1 VALSVA
7 VLIKQVPLVDGTTEP
22 LKLGPDGRLV
32 RQGIELEINP
42 FCRRAITKGVELAAS
57 SGGRC
62 SVLTLGPPPAEDALL
77 EALAAGA
84 DDAALIT
91 DADFAGSDTLATARA
106 LAACL
111 RLLGPYD
118 LILAGLNSVDADT
131 GQVGPEVAEL
141 LGLPFASG
149 VRELALEG
157 DRLSLLCERDDGT
170 VEAEVDLPAVVS
182 VAERLTFPAK
192 HSAEE
197 RAAVDRAR
205 LRRISSAELGP
216 GPWGEVGSPTRV
228 GEVRLTGQVRLGRR
242 LDGTLDEQLDA
253 LVAHLLERGALS
265 PGGTRAAT
273 GQATNKIVPSTS
285 GRPSV
290 LVIVEPGR
298 PRLAR
303 ELLGAAAVL
312 AGQLGGSVVAAIP
325 VAGRVGGAQSAS
337 PSPSDLASFG
347 ADQVVEVAL
356 EAVAAPSSEDPSA
369 EDPSAEEPSA
379 EDSGAEGPGAEDLAH
394 ALGRVAEEM
403 APQVFLAPS
412 TSFGREIAA
421 RFAAAGG
428 FGLTGDATSLEIAD
442 GRLVA
447 WKPAFGGEL
456 EAAITAGTAIQGATV
471 RPGALPLLE
480 PRLSAGAPVQRVVVE
495 RPARSPGGRK
505 VRYGRR
511 TIDQGAGI
519 LAAAPALVGV
529 GAGVD
534 PSRYGDLGDLLGVL
548 GASLVATRKVTD
560 KGWLPRTRQVGLT
573 GVHVDPPLY
582 VAIGISG
589 RTNHVVG
596 LRHAG
601 TIVAVNNDPGA
612 AMFEMAD
619 YGVVGDWQEV
629 VPALTERLRVAFG
642 GTGR

>member
-1 VALSVA
+1 M
-7 VLIKQVPLVDGTTEP
+7 
-22 LKLGPDGRLV
+22 
-32 RQGIELEINP
+32 
-42 FCRRAITKGVELAAS
+42 
-57 SGGRC
+57 
-62 SVLTLGPPPAEDALL
+62 LTLGPPQAEDALL

-91 DADFAGSDTLATARA
+91 DAVFAGSDTLATARA
-106 LAACL
+106 LAASL

-118 LILAGLNSVDADT
+118 LVLAGLNSVDADT

-149 VRELALEG
+149 VRELALDGE
-157 DRLSLLCERDDGT
+157 RLSLLCERDDGT
-170 VEAEVDLPAVVS
+170 VEVEVDLPAVVS

-197 RAAVDRAR
+197 QAAVDRAR

-228 GEVRLTGQVRLGRR
+228 GEIRLTGQARLGRR
-242 LDGTLDEQLDA
+242 LDGALDEQLDT
-253 LVAHLLERGALS
+253 LVARLLERGALS
-265 PGGTRAAT
+265 PAGTRATT
-273 GQATNKIVPSTS
+273 GQETKGTVPSTS
-285 GRPSV
+285 GRPSALVV
-290 LVIVEPGR
+290 LEPGR

-303 ELLGAAAVL
+303 ELLGAAALL
-312 AGQLGGSVVAAIP
+312 AHQLGGSVVAAIP
-325 VAGRVGGAQSAS
+325 AAGPGGGVRSAWLS
-337 PSPSDLASFG
+337 PAELGTFG
-347 ADQVVEVAL
+347 ADQVLELAVDAL
-356 EAVAAPSSEDPSA
+356 APSDEPGAKDPGA
-369 EDPSAEEPSA
+369 EGFGAEEP
-379 EDSGAEGPGAEDLAH
+379 GAEEIAH
-394 ALGRVAEEM
+394 ALQRVAEEA

-456 EAAITAGTAIQGATV
+456 EAAITARTAVQGATV

-480 PRLSAGAPVQRVVVE
+480 PRPAAVAPVRRVVVG
-495 RPARSPGGRK
+495 RPERSPGRPT

-511 TIDQGAGI
+511 TIDEGAGT

-534 PSRYGDLGDLLGVL
+534 PSRYGDLEDLLGVL

-573 GVHVDPPLY
+573 GIHVDPRLY

-601 TIVAVNNDPGA
+601 TIVAINNDPTA

-629 VPALTERLRVAFG
+629 VPALMARLRVTLQGSEGSAKP
-642 GTGR
+642 TGRPG